1 MGGAHEIAEKI
12 EHVAH
17 GGHGADDT
25 GKYIGLTMAIL
36 GVLLAFCSAMVG
48 SERTEL
54 TKTMVEQAN
63 AFNEYQAASTKYR
76 VLLGSMQQLYAQTP
90 MRSHTTD
97 SLEHLDHIA
106 VAPEQQAMANLQ
118 KAIMK
123 ETMTV
128 LQPRR
133 SEVEGFLDNIARYAT
148 ERDAAKAWA
157 ESFDEEVHT
166 HFEGSERFEKGQ
178 LLAEIGIVIASIA
191 LLLHNRAAWYV
202 SIVSAVACVGIVGGT
217 WMSGRQHMVAAE
229 EKVHHAR
236 THYDELRGKRDA
248 TGKRVA
254 DAHDEEVVTKVRE
267 RFGITAEDMAAVER
281 DGAAPHHLRPCS
293 LHIL

>member
-1 MGGAHEIAEKI
+1 MSAAHEIAE
-12 EHVAH
+12 ELEPPTR
-17 GGHGADDT
+17 GGHGADNT

-36 GVLLAFCSAMVG
+36 GVLLAFSSAMVG

-54 TKTMVEQAN
+54 TKTMVEQTN

-76 VLLGSMQQLYAQTP
+76 VLLGAMQQLYAQTP
-90 MRSHTTD
+90 MRTHATD
-97 SLEHLDHIA
+97 ALEHLDRIA

-118 KAIMK
+118 KAAMK
-123 ETMTV
+123 ESMTM

-133 SEVEGFLDNIARYAT
+133 SEVEGYLDNVARYSA

-191 LLLHNRAAWYV
+191 LLLHNRPAWYV
-202 SIVSAVACVGIVGGT
+202 SIASAVACVGIVGGA
-217 WMSGRQHMVAAE
+217 WMSGRHHMVAAE
-229 EKVHHAR
+229 EKVHHAK
-236 THYDELRGKRDA
+236 THYDDLRGKRDA

-267 RFGITAEDMAAVER
+267 RFGITAEDIAAAAR
-281 DGAAPHHLRPCS
+281 DGSAAPHLRPCPP
-293 LHIL
+293 HIH